1 MGATLSYSGG
11 NRYMIR
17 LFLCVL
23 WRGEVCVFSVYEI
36 TVQQIFVGSDG
47 KGFKPHGDPVTPGAW
62 EP

>member
-1 MGATLSYSGG
+1 
-11 NRYMIR
+11 MIR

-36 TVQQIFVGSDG
+36 TVQQIFVGSDS